1 MTMGRLPPTHVD
13 DPAAVGRRIREA
25 REAKGLSLREIAFP
39 GCSPSFLSRV
49 ESGARVPG
57 RPVLAELAQRL
68 DVSVDALAGVPQD
81 GRIPGWKVSHVE
93 LEVRLGSEGAEVA
106 VDNLLAEARVLGDT
120 HAVSRALEALGHIA
134 VADRRDQEAIAF
146 FEEARE
152 ADLSV
157 SARTRPALF
166 QALGRA
172 YAGAGDMGRA
182 ISVLQGAFD
191 DALTEPIDVPLLVRL
206 GSYLANAYTDQG
218 HFAQAEQTLAT
229 LLRHEKQMTDVL
241 SLVRMDFALA
251 RTYAEEG
258 RSALAERYS
267 RRVLGRLERSEEQET
282 LGRAHL
288 LLAEILLD
296 RRETGDA
303 EAHLEVA
310 AELMG
315 PTVAPPEMALITVE
329 RGRAAVQRGEIA
341 EADRLAREALSETE
355 ATEPGIAGTAYT
367 LLARAAFERGEY
379 DEARRHCAE
388 AIEQIPGRSAPHHVK
403 EVYELLSEI
412 EEAAGDMP
420 AALEAARRAAGLAAA
435 ERTAD

>member
-57 RPVLAELAQRL
+57 RPVLAALAQRL
-68 DVSVDALAGVPQD
+68 DVSVDTLAGVPQD
-81 GRIPGWKVSHVE
+81 GRIPGWKVNQVE
-93 LEVRLGSEGAEVA
+93 LEVRLGSDDAKNA
-106 VDNLLAEARVLGDT
+106 VDDLLAESRALGDS
-120 HAVSRALEALGHIA
+120 HATARALEALGHLA
-134 VADRRDQEAIAF
+134 LEDRRDQDAIAF

-152 ADLSV
+152 AEPST

-182 ISVLQGAFD
+182 IAVLQGAFD
-191 DALTEPIDVPLLVRL
+191 DANSEPIDVPLLVRL
-206 GSYLANAYTDQG
+206 GTYLANAYTDQG

-229 LLRHEKQMTDVL
+229 LLRHEKQMSDAL
-241 SLVRMDFALA
+241 SLVRMEFALA

-267 RRVLGRLERSEEQET
+267 RRVLGRLEHSEEQET

-303 EAHLEVA
+303 EGHLEVA
-310 AELMG
+310 ADLMG
-315 PTVAPPEMALITVE
+315 PTAAPPEMALITVE

-355 ATEPGIAGTAYT
+355 ATEPGIAGTAYA
-367 LLARAAFERGEY
+367 LLARTAFERGDY
-379 DEARRHCAE
+379 DDARQHCAE

-403 EVYELLSEI
+403 EVYELLSQI

-420 AALEAARRAAGLAAA
+420 AALEAARRAAGLAAVV
-435 ERTAD
+435 RTVE